1 MKLWSRLLLCYRCGS
16 HVPDSSESCGTCG
29 QKLSG
34 GEVRQ
39 ATGTFS
45 HKRTGQGSIS
55 GSPYKAGETIAG
67 RYLVKEVVGTGPLGF
82 VLRAQDKETDAE
94 VAVKV
99 IHPRFLQTPEE
110 RDRFAQQIAAVRS
123 ITHSNLVHI
132 FGDGEDQ
139 GWPFYAMQFVEG
151 LTLRKIIDLHLE
163 KGQVFSPREVE
174 PILAQIASGLEAGS
188 KVGPHGDLRPENVV
202 VLPDLLKVSDFA
214 LALAIPRLPLIQAL
228 KSRNADRYLA
238 PEFVSGA
245 EVDARA
251 DVYAMGMIL
260 GEMLSGN
267 TPNGT
272 IPELARRNPAVPPR
286 LDGLY
291 RKALSP
297 DPGSRFSSPRE
308 LVQEFSAVL
317 NSATPIPR
325 PHGERVPTPKPIAA
339 AQAPVDQPASASAA
353 AAGATPHASGP
364 AQSAA
369 AAGATPHAPGP
380 AQSATPGHPA
390 SSSPATGSMQSGAP
404 APPASTG
411 HSPVLAPTASSSI
424 AHSSGPHLPAATRS
438 ASLPHAAQPSSAD
451 RSLSSADERES
462 TQPMSPTELAH
473 PAALPGVSSRV
484 TGPPESPPLERP
496 AGRRWWGQ
504 NARSMLI
511 LALLCLSGLIVGS
524 AAAYWIMAVP

>member
-1 MKLWSRLLLCYRCGS
+1 LLCYRCGS
-16 HVPDSSESCGTCG
+16 HVPDLSESCGTCG

-45 HKRTGQGSIS
+45 HKRSGQGSIS

-82 VLRAQDKETDAE
+82 VLRAQDKEADAE

-110 RDRFAQQIAAVRS
+110 RARFAEQIAAVRS

-132 FGDGEDQ
+132 YGDGEDQ
-139 GWPFYAMQFVEG
+139 GWPFYAMQFIEG
-151 LTLRKIIDLHLE
+151 LTLRKIVDLHIE
-163 KGQVFSPREVE
+163 TGQVFSPREVE

-188 KVGPHGDLRPENVV
+188 KVGPHGDLRSENVV

-214 LALAIPRLPLIQAL
+214 LALAIPRLPLVQAL
-228 KSRNADRYLA
+228 KSRNVDRYLA
-238 PEFVSGA
+238 PEFIAGA

-267 TPNGT
+267 TPNGA
-272 IPELARRNPAVPPR
+272 IPELAKRNPAVPAR

-297 DPGSRFSSPRE
+297 DPASRFSSARE

-317 NSATPIPR
+317 NSATPVPR
-325 PHGERVPTPKPIAA
+325 SQTPVPRSHGERAPTPKPMAA
-339 AQAPVDQPASASAA
+339 AQAPADQPASSTAA
-353 AAGATPHASGP
+353 PTIGAAPHAS
-364 AQSAA
+364 S
-369 AAGATPHAPGP
+369 P
-380 AQSATPGHPA
+380 AQSATPGQPA
-390 SSSPATGSMQSGAP
+390 SVSPATGSIHSAAP
-404 APPASTG
+404 APAASAG
-411 HSPVLAPTASSSI
+411 HPPVLAPTGGSSHATGTAHASG
-424 AHSSGPHLPAATRS
+424 APHSSGLPHLPAATRS
-438 ASLPHAAQPSSAD
+438 ASPPHSVRSPSGAPSAEERQP
-451 RSLSSADERES
+451 
-462 TQPMSPTELAH
+462 TQPMSRTELAR
-473 PAALPGVSSRV
+473 PAGRPEFSSKAIGTPG
-484 TGPPESPPLERP
+484 PPPLERS

-504 NARSMLI
+504 NARSTLI

-524 AAAYWIMAVP
+524 AAAYLLMAVP